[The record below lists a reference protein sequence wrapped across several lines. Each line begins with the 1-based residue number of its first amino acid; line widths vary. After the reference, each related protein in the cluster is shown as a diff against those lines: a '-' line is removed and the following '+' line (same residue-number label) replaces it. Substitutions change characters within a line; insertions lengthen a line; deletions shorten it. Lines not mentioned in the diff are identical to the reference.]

1 MSFVGDY
8 FSFQNGYAF
17 RSSDFV
23 TKGKYRVVKIKELKD
38 GLVKFFDDT
47 AEINLPDDFD
57 AEKYIIR
64 KGDVLFALTGDPVNK
79 PNPLSWVGR
88 VAYYNHDEPALLN
101 QRVCKAIP
109 KGDIP
114 SAFLYYFFRQDNE
127 FFSLASKATGSASQ
141 ANISTKTIEQHV
153 MNIPDKSRVDKIV
166 GLMNDI
172 DEKIINNALINRN
185 LSEQLKSIFVESF
198 GQEISNTKIG
208 EGVALSKLIN
218 VIDNRGKTP
227 PLTTDTTE
235 YPIID
240 VGALRGDIRVVD
252 FNNCTKFVDEDTYN
266 NWFRSGHPKPWDI
279 LLSTVGS
286 LAEMKIFLGQKGC
299 IAQNVVAL
307 RSKGISPLYLF
318 QYLQYIRN
326 DLVAYNIGS
335 VQPSIKVTHII
346 KHAIFVPEENRI
358 KEFDKLARTIT
369 DHIYK
374 LYCECEDLKGIR
386 DSLLPKLM
394 SGELDVS
401 EVEL

>member
-1 MSFVGDY
+1 MTEWIECVLSDIGEIVGGATPSTKDDSNY
-8 FSFQNGYAF
+8 DGDIAWLTPKDLSTFTERYIKKGERSITEKGYK
-17 RSSDFV
+17 SCS
-23 TKGKYRVVKIKELKD
+23 TKI
-38 GLVKFFDDT
+38 
-47 AEINLPDDFD
+47 LP
-57 AEKYIIR
+57 ANS
-64 KGDVLFALTGDPVNK
+64 VLFSSRAPIGYVAIAANEMCTNQGFK
-79 PNPLSWVGR
+79 SIIPNEKVD
-88 VAYYNHDEPALLN
+88 YM
-101 QRVCKAIP
+101 
-109 KGDIP
+109 
-114 SAFLYYFFRQDNE
+114 FLYYLLKYKKSAIE
-127 FFSLASKATGSASQ
+127 GMGSGTTFKEVSGNVMK
-141 ANISTKTIEQHV
+141 NIEV
-153 MNIPDKSRVDKIV
+153 RIPKEKSVQKKIAEILDKI
-166 GLMNDI
+166 DS
-172 DEKIINNALINRN
+172 KIENNNMINRN
-185 LSEQLKSIFVESF
+185 LSEQLKAIFVETF

-208 EGVALSKLIN
+208 DGVDLGELID

-227 PLTTDTTE
+227 PLTTDTIE

-286 LAEMKIFLGQKGC
+286 LAEMKIFLGEKGC

-346 KHAIFVPEENRI
+346 KHPIFVPEENRI
-358 KEFDKLARTIT
+358 KEFDKLARTFT
-369 DHIYK
+369 DQIYK
-374 LYCECEDLKGIR
+374 LYCECENLKGIR
-386 DSLLPKLM
+386 DGLLPKLM

-401 EVEL
+401 ELDI

>member
-1 MSFVGDY
+1 MSEWIEKSLGE
-8 FSFQNGYAF
+8 
-17 RSSDFV
+17 V
-23 TKGKYRVVKIKELKD
+23 TSYIAKGI
-38 GLVKFFDDT
+38 
-47 AEINLPDDFD
+47 PP
-57 AEKYIIR
+57 KYIEKLTENAIYVLNQKCNR
-64 KGDVLFALTGDPVNK
+64 DFAISYESARIHDLTKKRVADEKMLNVGDVLVNSTGEGTA
-79 PNPLSWVGR
+79 GR
-88 VAYYNHDEPALLN
+88 IAQLW
-101 QRVCKAIP
+101 
-109 KGDIP
+109 DIP
-114 SAFLYYFFRQDNE
+114 YPTTTDGHMITLRPTEEVDPLYYGYAIKAQQALIE
-127 FFSLASKATGSASQ
+127 SLAEGSTGQTEINRKRLQEEVIIAFPKDKDKQ
-141 ANISTKTIEQHV
+141 NCTAKILENI
-153 MNIPDKSRVDKIV
+153 DKKIT
-166 GLMNDI
+166 
-172 DEKIINNALINRN
+172 INNEINRN
-185 LSEQLKSIFVESF
+185 LSEQLKAIFVETF

-208 EGVALSKLIN
+208 DGVDLGELID

-227 PLTTDTTE
+227 PLTTDTIE

-286 LAEMKIFLGQKGC
+286 LAEMKIFLGEKGC

-346 KHAIFVPEENRI
+346 KHPIFVPEENRI
-358 KEFDKLARTIT
+358 KEFDKLARTFT
-369 DHIYK
+369 DQIYK
-374 LYCECEDLKGIR
+374 LYCECENLKGIR
-386 DSLLPKLM
+386 DGLLPKLM

-401 EVEL
+401 ELDI

>member
-1 MSFVGDY
+1 MEYVLSDLIELIGGGTPKTSFPEYWNGNIPWLSVKDFGGNDRFVYETEKHISEEGLNHSSTKYLYENDIIVSARGTVGEMAMIPFPMTFNQSCYGIRAKKGIVDPFY
-8 FSFQNGYAF
+8 LYYLLKYNLGVLKLKAHGSVF
-17 RSSDFV
+17 DTI
-23 TKGKYRVVKIKELKD
+23 TKNTFEQIIVNIPKIEIQRKIANILGK
-38 GLVKFFDDT
+38 FDDKI
-47 AEINLPDDFD
+47 EIN
-57 AEKYIIR
+57 EK
-64 KGDVLFALTGDPVNK
+64 
-79 PNPLSWVGR
+79 
-88 VAYYNHDEPALLN
+88 
-101 QRVCKAIP
+101 
-109 KGDIP
+109 
-114 SAFLYYFFRQDNE
+114 
-127 FFSLASKATGSASQ
+127 
-141 ANISTKTIEQHV
+141 
-153 MNIPDKSRVDKIV
+153 
-166 GLMNDI
+166 
-172 DEKIINNALINRN
+172 INRN
-185 LSEQLKSIFVESF
+185 LSEQLKAIFVETF

-208 EGVALSKLIN
+208 DGVDLGELID

-227 PLTTDTTE
+227 PLTTDTIE

-286 LAEMKIFLGQKGC
+286 LAEMKIFLGEKGC

-346 KHAIFVPEENRI
+346 KHPIFVPEENRI
-358 KEFDKLARTIT
+358 KEFDKLARTFT
-369 DHIYK
+369 DQIYK
-374 LYCECEDLKGIR
+374 LYCECENLKGIR
-386 DSLLPKLM
+386 DGLLPKLM

-401 EVEL
+401 ELDI

>member
-1 MSFVGDY
+1 MSEWIEKSLGE
-8 FSFQNGYAF
+8 
-17 RSSDFV
+17 V
-23 TKGKYRVVKIKELKD
+23 TSYIAKGI
-38 GLVKFFDDT
+38 
-47 AEINLPDDFD
+47 PP
-57 AEKYIIR
+57 KYIEKLTENAIYVLNQKCNR
-64 KGDVLFALTGDPVNK
+64 DFAISYESARIHDLTKKRVADEKMLNVGDVLVNSTGEGTA
-79 PNPLSWVGR
+79 GR
-88 VAYYNHDEPALLN
+88 IAQLW
-101 QRVCKAIP
+101 
-109 KGDIP
+109 DIP
-114 SAFLYYFFRQDNE
+114 YPTTTDGHMITLRPTEEVDPLYYGYAIKAQQALIE
-127 FFSLASKATGSASQ
+127 SLAEGSTGQTEINRKRLQEEVIIAFPKDKDKQ
-141 ANISTKTIEQHV
+141 NCTAKILENI
-153 MNIPDKSRVDKIV
+153 DKKIT
-166 GLMNDI
+166 
-172 DEKIINNALINRN
+172 INNEINRN
-185 LSEQLKSIFVESF
+185 LSEQLKAIFVETF

-208 EGVALSKLIN
+208 DGVDLGELID

-227 PLTTDTTE
+227 PLTTDTIE

-286 LAEMKIFLGQKGC
+286 LAEMKIFLGEKGC

-346 KHAIFVPEENRI
+346 KHPIFVPEENRI
-358 KEFDKLARTIT
+358 KEFDKLARTFT
-369 DHIYK
+369 DQIYK
-374 LYCECEDLKGIR
+374 LYCECDNLKGIR
-386 DSLLPKLM
+386 DGLLPKLM

-401 EVEL
+401 ELDI